1 MRAKGWMLWAIY
13 SWGIVEEHRE
23 WEERGENQRRNSI
36 KNKVNSG
43 RKAER
48 LEMKKSTSRRE
59 RNPCTWWRQRK
70 MSPRR
75 RDSIMSEWDGKSNKG
90 RKERQP
96 SNGHIRKSSHQQW
109 GFLLQSGALIVAS
122 QLCHCRPAGP
132 RCDLIRLVWWF
143 CMTAELIG
151 LELLWNPQLPGNALS
166 QTASHDLFFLVRRG

>member
-1 MRAKGWMLWAIY
+1 MRAKGWMLWVIY

-23 WEERGENQRRNSI
+23 WEEREENQRRNSI

-59 RNPCTWWRQRK
+59 RNPCTWWRPRK

-75 RDSIMSEWDGKSNKG
+75 RNSIMSEWDGKSNKG

-109 GFLLQSGALIVAS
+109 GFLLQPGALIIAS
-122 QLCHCRPAGP
+122 QLCHCRAQMWS
-132 RCDLIRLVWWF
+132 DQ
-143 CMTAELIG
+143 IG
-151 LELLWNPQLPGNALS
+151 LMVLYDSRAHRFGVTVESP
-166 QTASHDLFFLVRRG
+166 ASWKCIVTDCKPWSVFFS